1 MGWFE
6 VTTSSLH
13 PHHLDFPTLYFVLVF
28 YGVKPLSFAP
38 YSEVFTQI
46 FPTFRP
52 KGPWACLEQGCVCTD
67 QT

>member
-1 MGWFE
+1 MDE

-13 PHHLDFPTLYFVLVF
+13 PHHLDFPTLCFLLVF

-38 YSEVFTQI
+38 YSEVFTQT
-46 FPTFRP
+46 FLTFRI